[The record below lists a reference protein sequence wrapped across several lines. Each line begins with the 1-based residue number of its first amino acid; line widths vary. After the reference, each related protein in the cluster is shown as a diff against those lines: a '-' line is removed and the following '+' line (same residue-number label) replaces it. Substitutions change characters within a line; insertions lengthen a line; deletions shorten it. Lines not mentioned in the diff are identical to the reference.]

1 MNLICPHS
9 SIFPIFAKLI
19 FKDMDSNNKKKS
31 QPIWLYAILGVLALA
46 LVFLLVRNGSMKS
59 DLKDLEAE
67 KELQRLDFQAEVD
80 SLMKVHND
88 LKESYG
94 ELSLEL
100 AEKDS
105 IIQADAVEIKKLLDS
120 QWDYNRI
127 KKKLASLQNISQKY
141 VRQMDSLYT
150 VNREL
155 VAENERMREQVQA
168 ERRENSNLS
177 RQKEELTNKVN
188 QAATLKLFNYSAQAV
203 RFKGGSKESAT
214 DRADRAER
222 IRIDFTVAAN
232 ELIQPG
238 SKVFYVRIADP
249 KKAIISKGTGDEYA
263 FQSNGETLQFTEKVR
278 VNYEG
283 KETDVRAYYTKPADR
298 EFMPGTYFIDVYEQG
313 GKLIGQTA
321 IDLK

>member
-1 MNLICPHS
+1 
-9 SIFPIFAKLI
+9 
-19 FKDMDSNNKKKS
+19 MDSENKKKTS
-31 QPIWLYAILGVLALA
+31 QPYWLYALLGLLAIGLVIA
-46 LVFLLVRNGSMKS
+46 LVNRSSLKS
-59 DLKDLEAE
+59 EKEALEAE
-67 KELQRLDFQAEVD
+67 KEMQRLDFQAEVD
-80 SLMKVHND
+80 SLMKVHNA

-94 ELSLEL
+94 ELSQEL

-127 KKKLASLQNISQKY
+127 KKKVTQLQEISQRY

-155 VAENERMREQVQA
+155 VAENERIREEYQN
-168 ERRENSNLS
+168 ERRQNTNLT

-188 QAATLKLFNYSAQAV
+188 QAATMRISNYTAQAV
-203 RFKGGSKESAT
+203 RFKGGGKETTT

-238 SKVFYVRIADP
+238 TKLFYVRIADP
-249 KKAIISKGTGDEYA
+249 RRAIISKGSGDEYSFKA
-263 FQSNGETLQFTEKVR
+263 NGETLQYTEKVR
-278 VNYEG
+278 VNYDG
-283 KETDVRAYYTKPADR
+283 KETAVRAYYVKPDAY
-298 EFMPGTYFIDVYEQG
+298 ELMPGTYFIDVYEEG
-313 GKLIGQTA
+313 GKVIGQTTV
-321 IDLK
+321 DLK